1 MKVSVRHA
9 AQMASLHQHSGLKV
23 KEIIKMFTM
32 YSKASV
38 YRYCKKQIGEE
49 DPVDNRKNNKGRP
62 PILTPGEQYQ
72 CIKSLLELRETEG
85 SFSSPRVALHAGI
98 SKKVCNKTV
107 RNVLNKAGY
116 HYCRS
121 RKKGLL
127 KIADLKTRIDFC
139 ETLKNRNLGQNFWNK
154 HIAIY
159 LDGKGFQYKTKPLDQ
174 ARAPSACEWKKKNEG
189 LNFNCTAKGQKEGCV
204 NVNFMVG
211 ISYTKGVVLCEHYQK
226 SITGQKMEDIIK
238 NAMPDA
244 LEKSIDPNGRRIL
257 QDGCPRQNCKKAK
270 KAFEEIEALIFKIPP
285 RSPDLNP
292 IENFFHLVTK
302 KLKRQVIEN
311 KIEAE
316 TKAEFKERVKNT
328 MLNFDIQ
335 KIDKIIESMDRRV
348 DAVIDGNGCRTKY

>member
-174 ARAPSACEWKKKNEG
+174 ARAPSACEWRKKK
-189 LNFNCTAKGQKEGCV
+189 
-204 NVNFMVG
+204 
-211 ISYTKGVVLCEHYQK
+211 
-226 SITGQKMEDIIK
+226 
-238 NAMPDA
+238 
-244 LEKSIDPNGRRIL
+244 RR
-257 QDGCPRQNCKKAK
+257 P
-270 KAFEEIEALIFKIPP
+270 
-285 RSPDLNP
+285 
-292 IENFFHLVTK
+292 
-302 KLKRQVIEN
+302 
-311 KIEAE
+311 
-316 TKAEFKERVKNT
+316 
-328 MLNFDIQ
+328 
-335 KIDKIIESMDRRV
+335 
-348 DAVIDGNGCRTKY
+348 